1 MNVLKDPALP
11 PLLPR
16 DLLPGQSSARLR
28 SAGRSGVQPPVTSA
42 AARWA
47 IAAGLTAAVLMDAV
61 NGTIFTIARP
71 QIMGDFN
78 ATPDEVSWVN
88 LSYLM
93 AKLAC
98 LPAAAWVVGRFGEVQ
113 TFFWSMALVAAASA
127 SCALMIDLVP
137 FVAARVLQGAAGAGL
152 LVVAQTMLFRLFPNS
167 KQGLVQALYALG
179 VVVAPTSLAPAVQGW
194 LTDGFSW
201 TLIFWLNLGL
211 APIVLFCVVPFK
223 GLLPDTR
230 ATKLPFDWI
239 GFGWFAV
246 AMGAIVYVLLEG
258 SRWNWFDDG
267 RITAWALI
275 GAAALALATS
285 RLIFSKS
292 RSGFFDRLVF
302 TDPHF
307 AFGFFVSFVAGFALF
322 GSAFLIP
329 VFALNVLSMPPMD
342 AGLLLLPSSLAV
354 GAGLL
359 IAGGLITAKSLNP
372 LKFVPFGIAL
382 VVSGMWMLSGASLE
396 SGAHDLWSGLLVR
409 GLGLGFLF
417 LAVTLIT
424 LNGLKPA
431 HVASAVGLFNFGRQ
445 MGGIVGISFLTT
457 YLDRQIALNRRILI
471 ENITPSSL
479 PFQER
484 HSALAT
490 ALTDRGLD
498 PGLAN
503 EGAAALI
510 QNSIQA
516 QVAVLSFNQAFFSLV
531 MLFVIAVPLILTF
544 KLAQKFTGWSR

>member
-1 MNVLKDPALP
+1 
-11 PLLPR
+11 
-16 DLLPGQSSARLR
+16 
-28 SAGRSGVQPPVTSA
+28 
-42 AARWA
+42 
-47 IAAGLTAAVLMDAV
+47 MDAV